1 MWGSAL
7 FSFGEPRCIK
17 KMFDL
22 NDTLEASWAALE
34 YLEPDY
40 VDGLEFQV
48 PHLIQKSSRRF
59 WKINRKLDRWLNAV
73 CKG

>member
-1 MWGSAL
+1 MRSSQL
-7 FSFGEPRCIK
+7 FSFGEPRCFK

-40 VDGLEFQV
+40 VDGLEFEV
-48 PHLIQKSSRRF
+48 AHLIQKSEAIP
-59 WKINRKLDRWLNAV
+59 KN
-73 CKG
+73 